1 MPETDSLR
9 KQRNSFQ
16 ADFEKSDRCKRDL
29 ETKLKN
35 LEKEKHTQDESG
47 WQNKYRALEEEHRA
61 LEEEHAR
68 EVASLM
74 KEKQDIINSAQERQD
89 VIDSFKEEE
98 YPIEVIRA
106 FFILW
111 KF

>member
-9 KQRNSFQ
+9 KQRNLFQ

-35 LEKEKHTQDESG
+35 LEKGKHTQDESG
-47 WQNKYRALEEEHRA
+47 WQNKFKVLEKK
-61 LEEEHAR
+61 HAR
-68 EVASLM
+68 EVASLK
-74 KEKQDIINSAQERQD
+74 KEMQDIINSAQARQD

-98 YPIEVIRA
+98 EEDRIEVIRA